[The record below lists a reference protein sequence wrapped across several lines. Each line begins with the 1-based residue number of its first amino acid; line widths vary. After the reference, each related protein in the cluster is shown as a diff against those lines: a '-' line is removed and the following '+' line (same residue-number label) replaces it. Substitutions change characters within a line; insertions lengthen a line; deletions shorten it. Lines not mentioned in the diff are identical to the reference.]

1 MSKNL
6 VKKKLPKRKKRSFQN
21 KSRAFRLDEK
31 TYSELFEI
39 CMEFKSWDIFFKYL
53 ISLHKDNIKK

>member
-6 VKKKLPKRKKRSFQN
+6 VKKKLPKRKKRSFEN

-39 CMEFKSWDIFFKYL
+39 CMEFKSWYIFFKYL
-53 ISLHKDNIKK
+53 ISLHKNNIKK